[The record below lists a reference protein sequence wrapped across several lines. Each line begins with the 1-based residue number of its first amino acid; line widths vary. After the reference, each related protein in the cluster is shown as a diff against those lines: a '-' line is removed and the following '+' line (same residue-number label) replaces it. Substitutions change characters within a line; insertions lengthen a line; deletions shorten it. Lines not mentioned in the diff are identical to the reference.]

1 MASTSL
7 RAQRTEPVNWLLLA
21 AFVVGVVAAGAL
33 VGVANSPG
41 SWYESLDKP
50 PANPPS
56 GVFGPVW
63 TVLYAAIG
71 AAGYLAW
78 RATSGAARTTAMV
91 AWSAQLALNLAWTP
105 IFFGL
110 ERPGWALV
118 EIVVML
124 VAIVATIVIFARSS
138 RPAAALLVPYLAWV
152 CFATYLTAGIVLLN

>member
-7 RAQRTEPVNWLLLA
+7 RAQRTEPLNWLLLA

-33 VGVANSPG
+33 VGIANSPG
-41 SWYESLDKP
+41 SWYDSLDKP
-50 PANPPS
+50 PGNPPS

-63 TVLYAAIG
+63 TILYAAVG
-71 AAGYLAW
+71 ASGYLAW
-78 RATSGAARTTAMV
+78 RATRGAARTTAMV
-91 AWSAQLALNLAWTP
+91 AWAVQLALNLAWTP

-124 VAIVATIVIFARSS
+124 AAILVTIVIFARSS
-138 RPAAALLVPYLAWV
+138 RVAAALLVPYFAWV
-152 CFATYLTAGIVLLN
+152 CFATYLTAGIGALN